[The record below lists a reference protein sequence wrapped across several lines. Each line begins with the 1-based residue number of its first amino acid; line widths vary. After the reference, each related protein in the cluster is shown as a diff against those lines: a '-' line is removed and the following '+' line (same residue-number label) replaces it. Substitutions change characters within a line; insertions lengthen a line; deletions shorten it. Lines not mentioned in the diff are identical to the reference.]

1 MQTLIIVAA
10 LGPIHAL
17 ETLHALL
24 DNHPRGLRKEQC
36 SSERGEREKRFT
48 GAERASGEE
57 QDSDERRKTA

>member
-24 DNHPRGLRKEQC
+24 DNHPRGLRNVFLFKFFAIYQIRVLDITENFGC
-36 SSERGEREKRFT
+36 K
-48 GAERASGEE
+48 
-57 QDSDERRKTA
+57 K